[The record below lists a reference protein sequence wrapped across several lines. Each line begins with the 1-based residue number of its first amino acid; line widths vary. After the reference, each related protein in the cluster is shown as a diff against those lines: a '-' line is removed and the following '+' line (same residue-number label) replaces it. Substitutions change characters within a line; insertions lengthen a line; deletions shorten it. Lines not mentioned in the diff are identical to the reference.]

1 MRVLTRA
8 LCLLALGAFVHP
20 ALADEIQLKDG
31 KTFYGTI
38 VGFDNKMFKVKT
50 DFGFIYVEK
59 DKIASIIPN
68 KSEGSQ
74 PAAANASGST
84 GANAGRG
91 TNGGNAN
98 VSPNANVAANGN
110 ASASAKKPSVPSGSA
125 QLEAQPVTA
134 KAVQPTAEPAV
145 ETVVE
150 PPAPRVSSAPVRPQ
164 LPANAPKSHAVA
176 PSIKS
181 TPPSAAGALTAGAA
195 ATPLAPAANETPQ
208 IPEEVQGNTYTNHVY
223 GFRMYKAPSW
233 QLIDD
238 ATELP
243 NAIVAMGTQNESTL
257 LVVGREKTKQSLD
270 SAANTVEKRLQDVYT
285 DYQKTSQR
293 KTTIGGLPAVEYR
306 YRGKAD
312 EHDWSGTLVVVA
324 RGNDIFTALGMT
336 FANTDLIQ
344 IQENVIAKAIASLDF
359 NVR

>member
-1 MRVLTRA
+1 MKVLTRA
-8 LCLLALGAFVHP
+8 LCLLALSAFALP

-68 KSEGSQ
+68 KTEGSQ
-74 PAAANASGST
+74 PAAANGAPNPGTNANAASTGSASGNSS
-84 GANAGRG
+84 GAKQ
-91 TNGGNAN
+91 
-98 VSPNANVAANGN
+98 AA
-110 ASASAKKPSVPSGSA
+110 PA
-125 QLEAQPVTA
+125 QRNAQPEAASVRVNA
-134 KAVQPTAEPAV
+134 AQPTAEPAV
-145 ETVVE
+145 ETTIV
-150 PPAPRVSSAPVRPQ
+150 PAAPRVSSAPVRPQ
-164 LPANAPKSHAVA
+164 LPANAPRTRPVA

-181 TPPSAAGALTAGAA
+181 VSDGAA
-195 ATPLAPAANETPQ
+195 AVLATTSTASPLAPSRDETPQ

-238 ATELP
+238 PTELP

-257 LVVGREKTKQSLD
+257 LVVGREKTKQALD

-312 EHDWSGTLVVVA
+312 EHDWSGTLVVIA
-324 RGNDIFTALGMT
+324 RGSDIFTALGMT
-336 FANTDLIQ
+336 FADNDLIQ
-344 IQENVIAKAIASLDF
+344 IQENVIAKTIASLDF